1 MRVAILPVRTGS
13 KRLAKKNYLS
23 LNGKTILE
31 RAIQKALTSNC
42 FDRIFINTN
51 DKNLE
56 YLAKDNN
63 IDFYL
68 REEKLASD
76 NATSDQVVLEFFNK
90 TNSDIV
96 YWLNT
101 VSPFSTINDIKNVV
115 SLFES
120 SEKKSV
126 ISVNKKYVHSMIGDK
141 PANFSFADKGFA
153 KTQDL
158 IPTTLFNY
166 AIMGW
171 KREALNDLNQ
181 GELFTKKTLMV
192 ETSEES
198 SWILKTQDDFDRF
211 ERIAVGIDYE
221 L

>member
-1 MRVAILPVRTGS
+1 MLPVRSGS

-31 RAIQKALTSNC
+31 RAIQKALKSNC

-56 YLAKDNN
+56 YLAKKNN

-68 REEKLASD
+68 REEKFASD

-101 VSPFSTINDIKNVV
+101 VSPFSTINDIKNVI
-115 SLFES
+115 SSFES

-126 ISVNKKYVHSMIGDK
+126 ISVNKKYVHSMIGDN
-141 PANFSFADKGFA
+141 PVNFSFADKGFA

-171 KREALNDLNQ
+171 KREALNDLEQ

-198 SWILKTQDDFDRF
+198 SWILKTQNDFERF
-211 ERIAVGIDYE
+211 ERIAVGVDYE